1 MVSAFGADWRMRFDA
16 FEDHAFAAASIGQAR
31 HGMAQRHTT
40 LPNWLVQRPLA
51 HIRPGTEWRTSAPAG
66 TDR

>member
-31 HGMAQRHTT
+31 HGTAQRDTPKLGSCSELWAT
-40 LPNWLVQRPLA
+40 GA
-51 HIRPGTEWRTSAPAG
+51 HPMDPRQTGTHR
-66 TDR
+66 RR

>member
-31 HGMAQRHTT
+31 HGTAPHDT
-40 LPNWLVQRPLA
+40 PKLA
-51 HIRPGTEWRTSAPAG
+51 RAAATGAHPTRE
-66 TDR
+66 

>member
-1 MVSAFGADWRMRFDA
+1 MRFDA

-31 HGMAQRHTT
+31 HGTARRRTT

-51 HIRPGTEWRTSAPAG
+51 HIRPGRGCEIDGSRQ
-66 TDR
+66 